1 MPSARIERQ
10 ADMRPYNYST
20 HVIEQF
26 HKTGLLSN
34 GSNEPEAVKRIK
46 SSIKFMLPDDGK
58 ILGLSPDEIAKYA
71 EIYPVDLPYDCVTL
85 EFGDSQ
91 ESTSVRNVVTYWKE
105 GDTIFAARIASHKG
119 SAWEMDT
126 PLYAFGMRPEGG
138 LPEQYTFG
146 IGSELMERNRD
157 YWELMSWT
165 LLDGLIEFN
174 CALLCKNTMQEDV
187 KTPKRFGDARAK
199 KRKAPLFTYKV
210 LSIEPYGHAVSPS
223 LGGTHKSPRV
233 HLRRG
238 HIRRLSI
245 GPVWVNAC
253 IVRGNGIGMVVKDYA
268 VAVKTA

>member
-1 MPSARIERQ
+1 MPSGHIGRQ
-10 ADMRPYNYST
+10 DDMRPYNYST

-26 HKTGLLSN
+26 HKAGLLSN

-46 SSIKFMLPDDGK
+46 ASIKFMLPDDGK
-58 ILGLSPDEIAKYA
+58 ILGLSLDEIEKYA

-91 ESTSVRNVVTYWKE
+91 ETTAVRNVVTYWKE
-105 GDTIFAARIASHKG
+105 GGAIWAARVASHKG
-119 SAWEMDT
+119 SAWQMDT
-126 PLYAFGMRPEGG
+126 PIYVYTKRPEGG
-138 LPEQYTFG
+138 LPEQNVFG
-146 IGSELMERNRD
+146 IDSEVVDEHRGYWRLMAG
-157 YWELMSWT
+157 T
-165 LLDGLIEFN
+165 LLGGLIEFN
-174 CALLCKNTMQEDV
+174 CALICKNTKQEAV
-187 KTPKRFGDARAK
+187 ETPKRFGDAMAK
-199 KRKAPLFTYKV
+199 KRKASLFTYKV
-210 LSIEPYGHAVSPS
+210 LTIEPYGHAVSPPA
-223 LGGTHKSPRV
+223 GGAHKSPRV